1 MAAMRRCQAF
11 FFVLAGWIGWPCSS
25 ISAGSAAAVLVKKS
39 RQTKARMGLRS
50 MPADTQAAKDKVVVR
65 LQ

>member
-1 MAAMRRCQAF
+1 
-11 FFVLAGWIGWPCSS
+11 
-25 ISAGSAAAVLVKKS
+25 VLVKKS

-50 MPADTQAAKDKVVVR
+50 MPAYTQAAKDKVVVR